1 VSLDYHFTKRFDS
14 YAGVMWSNVSH
25 GLAAGYL
32 NTTMIDPTIG
42 VRFSF

>member
-1 VSLDYHFTKRFDS
+1 
-14 YAGVMWSNVSH
+14 MWSNVSH
-25 GLAAGYL
+25 GLASGYL

>member
-1 VSLDYHFTKRFDS
+1 
-14 YAGVMWSNVSH
+14 MWSNVSH

-42 VRFSF
+42 ARFSF